1 MLSLSLSLTLCPR
14 RSTWNKI
21 EMNCLAWRCRLKVN
35 IAKVFPFSLPR
46 PFVSLTICVFVF
58 VYFRRFWYFTCEFT
72 TSVSHHMRRKA
83 FSYFKKSSPLRLW
96 TIFKRSLSLS
106 LSLALCKFVLS
117 LHNWQKLQQPE
128 AWANVGPWV
137 LKMKQITLGKRSQ
150 LKQIELEE
158 IIFKWKLVKK
168 VSKVSSYHD
177 SIDCLMCPILTV
189 TARGRW
195 FSTCSVKWNKFTERF
210 VLHPCLTKTLNTK
223 RLLWKGVNFCKI
235 CLSLADIASR
245 RDTLC
250 HFGEVIWKNDS
261 NGHTYYDLEA
271 IAQ

>member
-1 MLSLSLSLTLCPR
+1 MSYCWWGNSLFCDASNVHKQMLSLSLSLTLCPR

-106 LSLALCKFVLS
+106 LSLSLCANLFS
-117 LHNWQKLQQPE
+117 LYTTDRSFNNLKPELMLDLEYWKWSKL
-128 AWANVGPWV
+128 
-137 LKMKQITLGKRSQ
+137 
-150 LKQIELEE
+150 
-158 IIFKWKLVKK
+158 
-168 VSKVSSYHD
+168 H
-177 SIDCLMCPILTV
+177 
-189 TARGRW
+189 
-195 FSTCSVKWNKFTERF
+195 SV
-210 VLHPCLTKTLNTK
+210 
-223 RLLWKGVNFCKI
+223 KGVNW
-235 CLSLADIASR
+235 SR
-245 RDTLC
+245 LN
-250 HFGEVIWKNDS
+250 WKK
-261 NGHTYYDLEA
+261 
-271 IAQ
+271 